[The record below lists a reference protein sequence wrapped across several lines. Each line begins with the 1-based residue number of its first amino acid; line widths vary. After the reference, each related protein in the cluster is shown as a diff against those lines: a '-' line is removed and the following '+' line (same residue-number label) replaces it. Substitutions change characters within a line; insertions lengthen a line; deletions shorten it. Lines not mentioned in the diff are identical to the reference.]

1 MIDRVYLI
9 GAGASVPYGLPTLKT
24 LTWDLSQS
32 MSPEDRT
39 TFSTAVYE
47 CFGTALRKNGA
58 IPDFEELLNRL
69 DPRALLY
76 LEDVGL
82 GGPDSFRRKAAEL
95 ALSGLRT
102 FIRDACAR
110 VSENEG
116 PFDFLVRS
124 LSEKNLLVSFNW
136 DVLLECALLRAG
148 RKFAYLPSGHAE
160 DAVVLLKPHGSI
172 NWFALLD
179 REMLMV
185 AGDSNLDVVGHDLSN
200 YMLYV
205 KEPLSPISFGSSSP
219 IVQHVLSRVPAIVPP
234 MASKLLSVGGVPRDG
249 FVEAGHARTMKA
261 TWRHFIE
268 ALEQA
273 SELVAIGYSL
283 PGTDAASI
291 EALKRFGASAN
302 AQRPKRVLLVE
313 PQDAVAERYRSLLGV
328 DTKIVCRDFRKFDPG
343 QV

>member
-9 GAGASVPYGLPTLKT
+9 GAGASVPYKLPTLKT

-47 CFGTALRKNGA
+47 CFGKVLQNNGA

-82 GGPDSFRRKAAEL
+82 GGLGSFRRKAAEL
-95 ALSGLRT
+95 ALSGLRA

-110 VSENEG
+110 VSEKQG
-116 PFDFLVRS
+116 PFDMLVRS
-124 LSEKNLLVSFNW
+124 LTERDLLVSFNW

-148 RKFAYLPSGHAE
+148 KEFAYLPSEHASG
-160 DAVVLLKPHGSI
+160 AVLILKPHGSI

-179 REMLMV
+179 REMLTV
-185 AGDSNLDVVGHDLSN
+185 ASDSNLGVIGHDLN
-200 YMLYV
+200 YYMLYV
-205 KEPLSPISFGSSSP
+205 KEPLSSISFGNSSSM
-219 IVQHVLSRVPAIVPP
+219 VRHVLSRVPAIVPP
-234 MASKLLSVGGVPRDG
+234 IASKLLSIGGVPRDG
-249 FVEAGHARTMKA
+249 FVEAGHARAMKA
-261 TWRHFIE
+261 TWGHFVS
-268 ALEQA
+268 ALDQA

-291 EALKRFGASAN
+291 EVLKRFGESAT
-302 AQRPKRVLLVE
+302 AQRKKRILLVE
-313 PQDAVAERYRSLLGV
+313 PQDAVADRYRSVLGV
-328 DTKIVCRDFRKFDPG
+328 DTEIVCRDFNHFDPSKI
-343 QV
+343 